1 MKIIS
6 SNNKNLNKKR
16 KDNIYYSS
24 ERPLSVTPIKRNP
37 MLNPNL
43 YENNNINPYIL
54 PKNGSKKYDNY
65 NSNKNPYGYKQ
76 NKKNNYRYI
85 NESENNQISRPITS
99 IGNDSSRINT
109 NYKQINNKSKKKN
122 FIKKDIYDNSN
133 NHRNYHS
140 KNKNNICNKINQ
152 QNMRKINAL
161 RPSSCKNKGYENNL
175 YFKRKNNSKRYDPD
189 ITEPELL
196 MMVNPIKIKENYRN
210 SQKSSLNITLNNNNA
225 ENPNNFLNHIKSLNQ
240 NNMNLNNHYTNL
252 NNGKAMDNI
261 DWNKIQMNSNCK
273 YNHLKL
279 FKNIYNNDDKI
290 NDEPIKVINFFQ

>member
-1 MKIIS
+1 
-6 SNNKNLNKKR
+6 
-16 KDNIYYSS
+16 
-24 ERPLSVTPIKRNP
+24 
-37 MLNPNL
+37 
-43 YENNNINPYIL
+43 
-54 PKNGSKKYDNY
+54 
-65 NSNKNPYGYKQ
+65 
-76 NKKNNYRYI
+76 
-85 NESENNQISRPITS
+85 
-99 IGNDSSRINT
+99 
-109 NYKQINNKSKKKN
+109 
-122 FIKKDIYDNSN
+122 
-133 NHRNYHS
+133 
-140 KNKNNICNKINQ
+140 
-152 QNMRKINAL
+152 MRKINAL